1 MALCGCLQWWEVQPG
16 STNLSPWGTFP
27 AGFLQYT
34 NAWQRSQV
42 SIDVHVRWLSVS
54 SESSFC
60 FLLCL
65 RNKNVIC
72 HRKEK
77 NCISKAILLKQEL
90 KINCM
95 DLVSRWIFQN
105 VIGFKDVL
113 STSTR
118 VCMYWR
124 SKIRR
129 MTLSEIVY
137 GDIKTQTTHHPE

>member
-1 MALCGCLQWWEVQPG
+1 MALCGCLQWWEGQPG

-27 AGFLQYT
+27 AGFLQTT
-34 NAWQRSQV
+34 NDWQRSQV
-42 SIDVHVRWLSVS
+42 SVGVHVRWLSVS
-54 SESSFC
+54 SESSFR

-65 RNKNVIC
+65 RNKKKCHSPCC

-77 NCISKAILLKQEL
+77 NCISKAILLKRQL

-124 SKIRR
+124 SKKKKKRR
-129 MTLSEIVY
+129 MKLSEIVC
-137 GDIKTQTTHHPE
+137 GDTKT